1 MFRGLCFWCFR
12 VFRVGFGGS
21 GVQMFGCL
29 GVGDFGVRP
38 DKNETKCN
46 MGFDSDTFSK
56 NAQNS

>member
-1 MFRGLCFWCFR
+1 MFRGLWFWCFRVLR
-12 VFRVGFGGS
+12 VFRVGFGG
-21 GVQMFGCL
+21 
-29 GVGDFGVRP
+29 RP